1 MTLATKAEL
10 RTDVGAWLNRAN
22 DPDFLARFDSFLAL
36 CEADFGPKI
45 RTPVTERRLTAPLN
59 ERWEKNPAGTNQ
71 IRSVA
76 ILNGD
81 NYQNPSLT
89 YLSYQE
95 AIKAYGA
102 TGSTPVAAYTIVGEQ
117 IGFFPSPKTNTSSTI
132 TFEIIAY
139 VRPDALVD
147 EDSDNEIL
155 VTYPGIYLW
164 GTLLQSADYYGRTDD
179 KGLWGQS
186 YLAAL
191 AEATNEA
198 ATMPGDVMLVRAG

>member
-10 RTDVGAWLNRAN
+10 RTDVAAWLNRAN
-22 DPDFLARFDSFLAL
+22 DPDFAARFDSFLAL
-36 CEADFGPKI
+36 CEADFGPQI

-81 NYQNPSLT
+81 NYQNPALT

-95 AIKAYGA
+95 AIKVYGA
-102 TGSTPVAAYTIVGEQ
+102 SGTTPVAAYTIVGEQ
-117 IGFFPSPKTNTSSTI
+117 IGFFPAPKTNSSSTLS
-132 TFEIIAY
+132 FEIIAY
-139 VRPDALVD
+139 VRPDPLVD
-147 EDSDNEIL
+147 DDDDNEIL

-164 GTLLQSADYYGRTDD
+164 GTLLQSADYYGRSED

-186 YLAAL
+186 YQAAL
-191 AEATNEA
+191 TEATKEA
-198 ATMPGDVMLVRAG
+198 DTMPGDVILQRIG